1 MIKAVKDLKVFIIL
15 FLKVFI
21 AETVFIFYTFHP
33 LQVEKNKQLRL

>member
-33 LQVEKNKQLRL
+33 LQVEKNQQLRL